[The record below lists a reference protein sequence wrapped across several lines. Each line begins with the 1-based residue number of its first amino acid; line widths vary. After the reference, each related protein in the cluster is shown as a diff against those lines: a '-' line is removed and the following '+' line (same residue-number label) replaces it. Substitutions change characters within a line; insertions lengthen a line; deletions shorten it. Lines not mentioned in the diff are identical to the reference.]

1 MKKGIIQNDEYL
13 KKSLIEGK
21 EFLIVC
27 KDEKDAN
34 SKRVSLYNARRLLSE
49 IDQRKVQIQK
59 LLVDD
64 KWVIRI
70 SREKQEVFEVVN
82 GILVPVQEPL
92 RDDSKQMLVEML
104 GQGMKEEE
112 IVAVLTSRG
121 EERGSIVAEI
131 EKLSL

>member
-92 RDDSKQMLVEML
+92 REDSKQMLVEML

>member
-34 SKRVSLYNARRLLSE
+34 SKRVSLYNARRLLCE
-49 IDQRKVQIQK
+49 TDQRKIQIQK
-59 LLVDD
+59 LLVED

-92 RDDSKQMLVEML
+92 REDSKQMLAEML

-112 IVAVLTSRG
+112 IITVLTSRG
-121 EERGSIVAEI
+121 EERNSIIAEI

>member
-1 MKKGIIQNDEYL
+1 LKKGIIQNDEYL

-34 SKRVSLYNARRLLSE
+34 SKRVSLYNARRLLCE
-49 IDQRKVQIQK
+49 IDQRKIQIQK

-112 IVAVLTSRG
+112 IVAVLASRG
-121 EERGSIVAEI
+121 EERNSIVAEI
-131 EKLSL
+131 ERLSL

>member
-92 RDDSKQMLVEML
+92 REDSKQMLAEML

-112 IVAVLTSRG
+112 IITVLTSRG
-121 EERGSIVAEI
+121 EERNSIIAEI

>member
-1 MKKGIIQNDEYL
+1 MKRGVIQNDEYL

-34 SKRVSLYNARRLLSE
+34 SKRVSLYNARRLLCE
-49 IDQRKVQIQK
+49 IDQRKIQIQK

-92 RDDSKQMLVEML
+92 REDSKQMLVEML

-121 EERGSIVAEI
+121 EERNSIITEI
-131 EKLSL
+131 ENLSL

>member
-121 EERGSIVAEI
+121 EERNSIIAEI

>member
-70 SREKQEVFEVVN
+70 SREKQEVFEVVD

-92 RDDSKQMLVEML
+92 REDSKQMLVEML

-121 EERGSIVAEI
+121 EERNSIIAEI

>member
-92 RDDSKQMLVEML
+92 REDSKQMLAEML

-121 EERGSIVAEI
+121 EERNSIIAEI